1 MPQLLS
7 LPTPYKTVH
16 APHERARLTQRRSQN
31 KNQPKIRTSKAKI
44 KKKEYLFHGVI
55 FYVKV
60 LVAISGKEEMF
71 SKWKLLWQDIL
82 SEY

>member
-16 APHERARLTQRRSQN
+16 APHERARLTQHRPQV
-31 KNQPKIRTSKAKI
+31 PKIRTSKAKI

-55 FYVKV
+55 FYVKM
-60 LVAISGKEEMF
+60 LVAISGKEEI
-71 SKWKLLWQDIL
+71 KLIALVMYECL
-82 SEY
+82 

>member
-16 APHERARLTQRRSQN
+16 APHERARLTQRRSQV
-31 KNQPKIRTSKAKI
+31 PKIRTSKAKI

-71 SKWKLLWQDIL
+71 NKWKLLWQDIL

>member
-16 APHERARLTQRRSQN
+16 APHERARLTQHRPQV
-31 KNQPKIRTSKAKI
+31 PKIRTSKAKI

-55 FYVKV
+55 FYVKM

-71 SKWKLLWQDIL
+71 NKWKLLWQDIL